1 MFWGLIMEP
10 DRRYSQKV
18 KKSFHIS
25 MASLDINSS
34 SEEPSQLMC
43 SYDGRNYLLC
53 TLRKPDLLQCS
64 LDLEFAAGTE
74 VSFAA
79 NGKAHVHLTGYL
91 SETDNDELTLNQ
103 LAEEVEDEESEDDA
117 FEEVFSKKAK
127 RQNNDKESVP
137 AKKTKLLNG
146 SAKVELAEDEDDSD
160 DPDFDEEMANGEE
173 VEEEEDDG
181 NESDT
186 EDEDEDEESET
197 EAPQVTTTKQKP
209 KKESEAKQGTSEKKQ
224 KQTLKGGV
232 IVEDL
237 VEGNGPPAKAGRFV
251 TVYYEGRLQ
260 KNNKL
265 FDSTSKGPGFKFR
278 LGGGEVIKGW
288 DVGLVGMKVGGK
300 RKIVC
305 PPQAGYGAKGSPPA
319 IPPNSTLVFTVT
331 LKKIK

>member
-91 SETDNDELTLNQ
+91 SETDDELTLNQ

-146 SAKVELAEDEDDSD
+146 SAKVEIAEDEDESD

-186 EDEDEDEESET
+186 EDEEDEDEESET
-197 EAPQVTTTKQKP
+197 EAPQVTTTKQKL
-209 KKESEAKQGTSEKKQ
+209 KKEPEAKPGTSEKKQ

-288 DVGLVGMKVGGK
+288 DVGLIGMKVGGK

-305 PPQAGYGAKGSPPA
+305 PPQAAYGAKGSPPA